1 MTNDDRKIREKLQ
14 QKTWNEIKTNDSWA
28 IFKIMA
34 EFVEG
39 YEKLSKIGP
48 CVSIFGSAR
57 TKPGEEYYELSEEV
71 AFKLTQNGYGVI
83 TGGGP
88 GIMEAG
94 NKGANRGKGTSVG
107 LNIELPFEQHDNPWI
122 DNDKNL
128 VFDYFFVRKVMFV
141 KYSQGFIVMPGGFG
155 TLDELFEAITL
166 IQTKK
171 IGRFPIVLVGS
182 SFWSGLLDWIKNTLL
197 EQGNISETDLKL
209 FRIVDT
215 ADEAIEHL
223 NKFYGKY
230 SLKPNF

>member
-28 IFKIMA
+28 IFKIMS

-39 YEKLSKIGP
+39 YQKLSKIGP

-94 NKGANRGKGTSVG
+94 NK
-107 LNIELPFEQHDNPWI
+107 
-122 DNDKNL
+122 
-128 VFDYFFVRKVMFV
+128 
-141 KYSQGFIVMPGGFG
+141 
-155 TLDELFEAITL
+155 
-166 IQTKK
+166 
-171 IGRFPIVLVGS
+171 
-182 SFWSGLLDWIKNTLL
+182 
-197 EQGNISETDLKL
+197 
-209 FRIVDT
+209 
-215 ADEAIEHL
+215 
-223 NKFYGKY
+223 
-230 SLKPNF
+230 